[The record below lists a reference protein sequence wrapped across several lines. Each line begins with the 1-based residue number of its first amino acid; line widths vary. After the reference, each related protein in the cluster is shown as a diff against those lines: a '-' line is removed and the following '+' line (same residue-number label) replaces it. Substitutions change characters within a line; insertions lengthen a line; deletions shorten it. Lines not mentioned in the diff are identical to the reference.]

1 MVARLE
7 QPWLTIPE
15 LVKPLDKFL
24 FNNLMSYSSFAERG
38 RFDPIQVG
46 DKTQE
51 MVRSSSKY
59 LDAMRENNRID
70 IERKKELLQAIKRK
84 NEQERLNREANF
96 KVEQQFKRTARE
108 QELANYKTEIN
119 NYEVEKR
126 ESEADVCFH
135 L

>member
-1 MVARLE
+1 
-7 QPWLTIPE
+7 
-15 LVKPLDKFL
+15 
-24 FNNLMSYSSFAERG
+24 MSYSSFAERG

-46 DKTQE
+46 DNQE

-70 IERKKELLQAIKRK
+70 IVAKRAATGHKRK

-108 QELANYKTEIN
+108 QELANYKSEIN
-119 NYEVEKR
+119 NYEVEKER
-126 ESEADVCFH
+126 ARRCLLPF
-135 L
+135 